1 MSTVFG
7 PRIQPD
13 LTTIPPNRPYDPEH
27 LNEVH
32 VNPPLVYVAAAFEY
46 KEVTRANAAGLPS
59 ETELNDLG
67 KAGWE
72 LVAVLSDGA
81 SAHFYFKRQT
91 Q

>member
-7 PRIQPD
+7 PRVHSD
-13 LTTIPPNRPYDPEH
+13 SATTPPNRPYDPEH
-27 LNEVH
+27 LTEVH

-46 KEVTRANAAGLPS
+46 RDITRALRDGLPS
-59 ETELNDLG
+59 EAELNELG

-72 LVAVLSDGA
+72 LVAVLGDGA
-81 SAHFYFKRQT
+81 NAHFYFKRQT

>member
-7 PRIQPD
+7 PRVHPGSA
-13 LTTIPPNRPYDPEH
+13 TTPPSRPYDPEH
-27 LNEVH
+27 LTEVH
-32 VNPPLVYVAAAFEY
+32 VSPPLVYVAAAFEY
-46 KEVTRANAAGLPS
+46 REVTRAIGAGLPS
-59 ETELNDLG
+59 EAELNDLG

-81 SAHFYFKRQT
+81 AAHFYFKRQT